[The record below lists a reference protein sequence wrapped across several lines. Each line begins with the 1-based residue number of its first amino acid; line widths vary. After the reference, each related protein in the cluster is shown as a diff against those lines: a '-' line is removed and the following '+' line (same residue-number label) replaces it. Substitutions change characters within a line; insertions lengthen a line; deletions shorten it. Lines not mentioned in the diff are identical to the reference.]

1 MIPVPG
7 DQPLLLVVAAICG
20 VVVLWLLIIS
30 SRARRDHGFASKSTL
45 RRQLSA
51 KAVLRAT
58 EIRPSLTAPARDSSP
73 TSVSLSKSTRPS

>member
-1 MIPVPG
+1 MIPVSG
-7 DQPLLLVVAAICG
+7 DQPLLVAAAAICG
-20 VVVLWLLIIS
+20 VVMLWLLISS

-58 EIRPSLTAPARDSSP
+58 EIRPSLTASVRAPSP
-73 TSVSLSKSTRPS
+73 TSVSLAKSTRPS